1 MPPRLN
7 KRQQRE
13 LEELEAL
20 RAPPSNQTD
29 GDEHKD
35 DNGSDDDLGIS
46 VNPPRAR
53 ASATGFSA
61 ASTRR
66 YRVRHAL

>member
-20 RAPPSNQTD
+20 RAVPSNHND

-35 DNGSDDDLGIS
+35 DSSDDDPGIS

-53 ASATGFSA
+53 AGATGFSA